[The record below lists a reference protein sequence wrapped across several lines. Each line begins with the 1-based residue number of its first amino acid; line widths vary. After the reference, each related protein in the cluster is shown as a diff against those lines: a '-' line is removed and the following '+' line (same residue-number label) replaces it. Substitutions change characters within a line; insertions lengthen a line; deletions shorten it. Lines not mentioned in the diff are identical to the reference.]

1 MTNAP
6 QPAPAAPASRAPSR
20 ARLFFFAFL
29 GVYPLVTVLFYL
41 VAPLTLEWA
50 IWQRNLLLVPVV
62 VAAMVWVII
71 PRIHR
76 HLGRWL

>member
-1 MTNAP
+1 M
-6 QPAPAAPASRAPSR
+6 RR
-20 ARLFFFAFL
+20 GLWF
-29 GVYPLVTVLFYL
+29 VLFYL